1 MTLGGGGAHP
11 QAGQVAERGG
21 GEARSGT
28 VRSLT
33 RAAVIPLANLESTG
47 VVTKL
52 AQGNQ
57 LKSSQTFTTYGQP
70 FNSTGYLTGS
80 LHQSHLYSW
89 LQLQSPL
96 FALSSRIHRPNP
108 ACYKHKL
115 SINPT
120 SCSRYRRTIMIGNS
134 CSSHCFHYN
143 WAQQPQP
150 LSAYPTNIGI
160 IEQM

>member
-1 MTLGGGGAHP
+1 MATYTEQQLMNAMTLGGRAHP

-33 RAAVIPLANLESTG
+33 RAAVIPLANPESTS
-47 VVTKL
+47 VVNKL
-52 AQGNQ
+52 AQGKPTSNFTYLYYLWTDVQ
-57 LKSSQTFTTYGQP
+57 LHRLPYRKPTP
-70 FNSTGYLTGS
+70 
-80 LHQSHLYSW
+80 SHLYSW

-96 FALSSRIHRPNP
+96 FALSSRIQRPIF

-134 CSSHCFHYN
+134 CSSHCFH
-143 WAQQPQP
+143 
-150 LSAYPTNIGI
+150 
-160 IEQM
+160 